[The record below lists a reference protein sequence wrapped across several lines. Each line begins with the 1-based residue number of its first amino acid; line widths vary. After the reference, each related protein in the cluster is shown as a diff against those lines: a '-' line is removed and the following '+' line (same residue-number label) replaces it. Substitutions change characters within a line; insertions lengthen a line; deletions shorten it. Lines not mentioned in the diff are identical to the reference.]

1 MDSTALK
8 TSRLLLRPFHEEDI
22 DPLFEIQGNRDAMR
36 YTFQA
41 ASREAAERNLRGYAE
56 SAARNGFAPWTA
68 VLQSEDRIIGW
79 GGLSIDPFD
88 PGWGIEVSY
97 FFHPNYWG
105 QGFATEL
112 VGTALDHGF
121 QSLRLELIGAFARPE
136 NLASIRVLEKA
147 GFRFLHYEPK
157 LERNRYEIGRDHWPI
172 EEKST
177 GGTLLD

>member
-1 MDSTALK
+1 LESAVLK

-22 DPLFEIQGNRDAMR
+22 DPLYEIQGNRDAMR
-36 YTFQA
+36 HTFQA
-41 ASREAAERNLRGYAE
+41 ASREAAERNLRRYAE

-68 VLQSEDRIIGW
+68 VLQSEDRVIGW

-112 VGTALDHGF
+112 VLAALDHGF
-121 QSLRLELIGAFARPE
+121 RSLRLDLIGAFARPE
-136 NLASIRVLEKA
+136 NLASIRVLEKS

-157 LERNRYEIGRDHWPI
+157 LERNRYEVARKGWNAKGGPVGR
-172 EEKST
+172 
-177 GGTLLD
+177 TLLD